1 MPLECLPDGEADVGD
16 AVDEKSSQLVKEL
29 QVIQQRFIDQRLIGR
44 AQKLSEAM
52 EKVMRGG
59 AQLRTLY
66 NQVDEAYAFQSSCS
80 FEL

>member
-16 AVDEKSSQLVKEL
+16 AVDAKSSQLVTEL
-29 QVIQQRFIDQRLIGR
+29 QVIQQRFIDQRLIGK

-66 NQVDEAYAFQSSCS
+66 NQVDEAYAF
-80 FEL
+80 

>member
-29 QVIQQRFIDQRLIGR
+29 QVIQQRFIDQRLIGK

-66 NQVDEAYAFQSSCS
+66 NQVDEAYAF
-80 FEL
+80 